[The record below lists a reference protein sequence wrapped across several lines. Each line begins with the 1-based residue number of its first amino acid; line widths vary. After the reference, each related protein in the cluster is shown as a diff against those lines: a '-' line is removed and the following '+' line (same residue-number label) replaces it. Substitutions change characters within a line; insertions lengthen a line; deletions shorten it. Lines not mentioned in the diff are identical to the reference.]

1 VHGTERI
8 VRMEEAS
15 LKHIRN
21 FSIIAHIDHGKTSL
35 SDAVI
40 RKTGTVTDRET
51 KTLMLDSMDLE
62 RERGITIKSSAVSM
76 DYVAQDGQTYLL
88 NLIDTP
94 GHVDFSYEV
103 SRALAGC
110 EGAVLVIDATQG
122 VQAQTVA
129 NLYKAMELDLE
140 VIPVVNKID
149 LPNIDVDRVILQ
161 IDEELALDP
170 DKALR
175 CSAKTGE
182 GVQDILEAIVR
193 EVPAPTGDADAPLK
207 ALIFDSHY
215 DPYRGTIMYVRIMQ
229 GTLRAGDMLRVM
241 STEKVAR
248 VEEVGRFRLKL
259 VPRPQLSAGEV
270 GYIISGIKSVGD
282 TPIGDTVT
290 LDSEPAAEPLPGFVE
305 AMPVVFSS
313 VFPVNTDDFEEF
325 ALALSKLSLNDASL
339 HYQRESSNA
348 LGSGFRCGFLGL
360 LHAEITQERLE
371 REYNLSLFVTAPSV
385 QYRVTMKDGST
396 QLIDNPAHYP
406 DPAQIQSAEEPY
418 IRASMIMPGEYLG
431 NVIKLC
437 MERRGSV
444 PQHSYVSEK
453 RVELRVELPLAE
465 VIYDFYDYLKSLTRG
480 YGSFEY
486 ELIGFKPTRLAKLE
500 IKVNGEPVDAL
511 AMLLHE
517 DRAQGRAR
525 GICKKLKGELPRHQF
540 KIAIQGAVGG
550 KIIARETVSAV
561 RKDVTAKCYG
571 GDISRK
577 RKLLEKQKEGKKRMK
592 TFGDVAIP
600 QKAFFAVL
608 KRNDD

>member
-1 VHGTERI
+1 
-8 VRMEEAS
+8 MD
-15 LKHIRN
+15 HIRN

-35 SDAVI
+35 SDAVL
-40 RKTGTVTDRET
+40 RRTGTVTDREI

-62 RERGITIKSSAVSM
+62 QERGITIKSSAVSM
-76 DYVAQDGQTYLL
+76 DYTARDGKTYLL

-110 EGAVLVIDATQG
+110 EGALLVVDVTQG
-122 VQAQTVA
+122 VQAQTLA

-140 VIPVVNKID
+140 VLPVINKID
-149 LPNIDVDRVILQ
+149 LPNIDIERVRNQ
-161 IDEELALDP
+161 IDEELGLP
-170 DKALR
+170 RESTLQ

-182 GVQDILEAIVR
+182 GVEEVLEAVVR
-193 EVPAPTGDADAPLK
+193 DIPPPAGDPEAPLQ

-215 DPYRGTIMYVRIMQ
+215 DSYRGTIIYVRVMQ
-229 GTLRAGDMLRVM
+229 GTVRSGDTMRIM
-241 STEKVAR
+241 STGKTVR
-248 VEEVGRFRLKL
+248 VEEVGRFRLKM

-290 LDSEPAAEPLPGFVE
+290 LETNPTPEPLPGFVQV
-305 AMPVVFSS
+305 MPVVFSS
-313 VFPVNTDDFEEF
+313 FYPVNTDDFEEF
-325 ALALSKLSLNDASL
+325 SLALSKLSLNDASL
-339 HYQRESSNA
+339 DYRRESSTA

-371 REYNLSLFVTAPSV
+371 REYNLALFVTAPSV
-385 QYRVTMKDGST
+385 QYRVTMKDGSVV
-396 QLIDNPAHYP
+396 LIDNPAFYP
-406 DPAQIQSAEEPY
+406 DPAQIQSTEEPY
-418 IRASMIMPGEYLG
+418 IRASMIMPDEYLG

-437 MERRGSV
+437 MERRGTI

-453 RVELRVELPLAE
+453 RMELRVELPLAE

-486 ELIGFKPTRLAKLE
+486 EQIGFRASRLVKLD
-500 IKVNGEPVDAL
+500 IRVNGEPVDAL
-511 AMLLHE
+511 AMLLHQ
-517 DRAQGRAR
+517 DRAQSRAR
-525 GICKKLKGELPRHQF
+525 AICKKLKNELPRHQF
-540 KIAIQGAVGG
+540 KIAVQGAIGG
-550 KIIARETVSAV
+550 KIISRETVSAV

-571 GDISRK
+571 GDVSRK
-577 RKLLEKQKEGKKRMK
+577 RKLLEKQKEGKRRMK
-592 TFGDVAIP
+592 TFGEVAIP